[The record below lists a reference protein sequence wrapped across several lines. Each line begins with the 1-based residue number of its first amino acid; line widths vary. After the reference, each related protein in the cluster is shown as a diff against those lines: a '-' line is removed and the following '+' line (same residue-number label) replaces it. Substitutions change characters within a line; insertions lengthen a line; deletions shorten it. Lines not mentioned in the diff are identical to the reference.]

1 MNYGTFLQPPS
12 LIKMLDLSSTEVLGN
27 IFTAREAALLK
38 SQHIAGMLENI
49 TEKMLEQIASIF
61 PFCFNDV

>member
-1 MNYGTFLQPPS
+1 MGLSYSVPPS
-12 LIKMLDLSSTEVLGN
+12 QRKMLDLSSKEVVDSS
-27 IFTAREAALLK
+27 FTARTAVLLK

-49 TEKMLEQIASIF
+49 TEKMLKQIASIF